1 MIWLI
6 PNAAMAAGAA
16 RAWVA
21 RHRIAVA
28 AATDALD
35 DGFASG
41 GEPVAEVE
49 AAAAAAED
57 IEGEPPTAG
66 CPGWCA
72 EQAGH
77 RVACRRLVGSRH
89 GAGAWMEVE
98 LKQLA
103 GEQEPTARLNIYP
116 GLAEPGLEARL
127 TPIEC
132 AALASA
138 LAVDAGARF
147 CSALGSALTGE
158 AGWVAKML
166 ARAAELAGV
175 PACEECG
182 RAGTGV
188 HPEYDRDSR
197 VVHRCGRCHSDAAA
211 GVAR

>member
-77 RVACRRLVGSRH
+77 RVACRRL
-89 GAGAWMEVE
+89 W
-98 LKQLA
+98 
-103 GEQEPTARLNIYP
+103 
-116 GLAEPGLEARL
+116 
-127 TPIEC
+127 
-132 AALASA
+132 AAA
-138 LAVDAGARF
+138 
-147 CSALGSALTGE
+147 
-158 AGWVAKML
+158 M
-166 ARAAELAGV
+166 ELAPGWRWSSSSS
-175 PACEECG
+175 PA
-182 RAGTGV
+182 
-188 HPEYDRDSR
+188 SR
-197 VVHRCGRCHSDAAA
+197 SPPPG
-211 GVAR
+211 